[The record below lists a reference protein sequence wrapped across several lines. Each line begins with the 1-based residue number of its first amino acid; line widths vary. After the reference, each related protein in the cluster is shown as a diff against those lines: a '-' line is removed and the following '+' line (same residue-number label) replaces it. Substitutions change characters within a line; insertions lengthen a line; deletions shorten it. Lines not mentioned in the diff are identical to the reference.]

1 MDGSGYSFATRRLDM
16 IRLNIVECSFFVPIR
31 RDANLSDGELHSSDI
46 WEWLDNELFDR
57 FSGRT
62 IAPGLY
68 EGFYRDPDTSE
79 RVADESRKYVV
90 AVTESQLDELRVLL
104 SAVCEKFRQKCIYLS
119 IAGQVEF
126 IEANKHEA
134 S

>member
-1 MDGSGYSFATRRLDM
+1 M
-16 IRLNIVECSFFVPIR
+16 IQLKVVECSFLVPIR
-31 RDANLSDGELHSSDI
+31 RDGILSDGELHSSDI
-46 WEWLDNELFDR
+46 WEWLDDELFDR

-68 EGFYRDPDTSE
+68 DGFYRDPDTSE

-90 AVTESQLDELRVLL
+90 AMTECQLDELRVLL
-104 SAVCEKFRQKCIYLS
+104 SAACGKFQQKCIYLS

-126 IEANKHEA
+126 IEANKHENR
-134 S
+134 

>member
-1 MDGSGYSFATRRLDM
+1 M
-16 IRLNIVECSFFVPIR
+16 IHLRIMECSFFVPVR
-31 RDANLSDGELHSSDI
+31 RDVNLSDGELHSTDL
-46 WEWLDNELFDR
+46 WEWLDDELFDR

-68 EGFYRDPDTSE
+68 DGFYRDPDTGD

-90 AVTESQLDELRVLL
+90 AIGESQLDELRSLL
-104 SAVCEKFRQKCIYLS
+104 SVACEKFHQKCIYLS
-119 IAGQVEF
+119 TAGQVEF
-126 IEANKHEA
+126 IEANENET

>member
-1 MDGSGYSFATRRLDM
+1 M
-16 IRLNIVECSFFVPIR
+16 IQLRVIECSFFVPIR
-31 RDANLSDGELHSSDI
+31 RDFNLSDGELHSTDL
-46 WEWLDNELFDR
+46 WEWLDDDR

-68 EGFYRDPDTSE
+68 EGFYRDPDTGE

-90 AVTESQLDELRVLL
+90 AMTESQLDELRTLL
-104 SAVCEKFRQKCIYLS
+104 SVACVKFQQKCIYLS
-119 IAGQVEF
+119 AAGQVEF
-126 IEANKHEA
+126 IEANQNET

>member
-1 MDGSGYSFATRRLDM
+1 M
-16 IRLNIVECSFFVPIR
+16 IQVKVVECSFFVPIR
-31 RDANLSDGELHSSDI
+31 RDVNLSDGQLHSTEL
-46 WEWLDNELFDR
+46 WEWLDDELFDR

-68 EGFYRDPDTSE
+68 EGFYRDPDTGE

-90 AVTESQLDELRVLL
+90 ALAENQLDELRSLL
-104 SAVCEKFRQKCIYLS
+104 SAACVRFHQKCIYLS
-119 IAGQVEF
+119 AAGQVEF
-126 IEANKHEA
+126 IEAHPNET